1 VQRVDIFLVRFLQK
15 ALVLIDNGFQEAEL
29 LVPYYRLQEAGFKVD
44 LVGPKAKE
52 TYVGR
57 YGYRLTADLAAEDV
71 KIEEYSAVVVPGG
84 YAPDSMR
91 TKKPLVNLVKAA
103 FEKGKVVAAICH
115 GPQMLIEADVVRGKK
130 VTSVAAVATDL
141 KNAGAVWEDRSVV
154 VDGNM
159 VTSRFPPDLPDFC
172 RETLKLLKK

>member
-1 VQRVDIFLVRFLQK
+1 VKLLRK

-52 TYVGR
+52 TYIGK
-57 YGYRLTADLAAEDV
+57 YGYQLTADLAAEDV
-71 KIEEYSAVVVPGG
+71 KIEEYSAAVIPGG
-84 YAPDSMR
+84 HAPDSMR

-103 FEKGKVVAAICH
+103 SEKGKVIAAICH
-115 GPQMLIEADVVRGKK
+115 GPQMLIEANIVRGRK
-130 VTSVAAVATDL
+130 VTSYIAVATDL

-154 VDGNM
+154 VDGNI
-159 VTSRFPPDLPDFC
+159 VTSRFPSDLPDFC
-172 RETLKLLKK
+172 RETLKLLK